1 MGNKDVKEVIKDYR
15 DIFDEEK
22 EKEEVIEGKVIKRFI
37 GPRTIV
43 KQDSSVSLND
53 LSDPKRPFFAEE
65 VGKDLDATYITN
77 FRIRTPI
84 SIFNRMHGIN
94 KLSGIEF
101 GTNMVKL
108 GIIKDLESFNDWVF
122 DNKIGL
128 LDLYETE
135 KNGSEERWD
144 LRVYECISCAGLP
157 NMGRSVCSFETGVI
171 TGALRELTNKE
182 VSVVEERCW
191 GNGYSAC
198 QFNIRIKPRF

>member
-1 MGNKDVKEVIKDYR
+1 MANKDVKEAINEYR
-15 DIFDEEK
+15 DVFDK
-22 EKEEVIEGKVIKRFI
+22 EKENEKVLKGRVLKKYI
-37 GPRTIV
+37 GPKPVV
-43 KQDSSVSLND
+43 KHDSSVSLND
-53 LSDPKRPFFAEE
+53 LSDPKRPFFGDE

-108 GIIKDLESFNDWVF
+108 GIIKDLETFNDWVF
-122 DNKIGL
+122 GNKIGL
-128 LDLYETE
+128 LDLYETKE
-135 KNGSEERWD
+135 DGSEEKWD
-144 LRVYECISCAGLP
+144 LRVYECISCAGFP
-157 NMGRSVCSFETGVI
+157 NMGRPVCSFETGVI
-171 TGALRELTNKE
+171 TGALRELTGKE

-198 QFNIRIKPRF
+198 QFAIRFRPKV